1 MQNKPRIVAIDDEA
15 NFIAMLESYFVPR
28 GYDIHFA
35 LRGVK
40 GIELIRDKKP
50 EIVLMDLKMPG
61 VDGDEVLRMIR
72 EMSPQ
77 PKVIFVTAYD
87 DGGKTKA
94 HLLKMGAHAY
104 FDKPISSLKTL
115 EEAINSANNPG
126 GA

>member
-1 MQNKPRIVAIDDEA
+1 MTKPRIVAIDDEA
-15 NFIAMLESYFVPR
+15 NFIAMLESYFVLR

-40 GIELIRDKKP
+40 GIELIKEKKP
-50 EIVLMDLKMPG
+50 DIVLMDLKMPG
-61 VDGDEVLRMIR
+61 LDGDEVLKMLH
-72 EMSPQ
+72 EMSPH

-94 HLLKMGAHAY
+94 RLLKMGAHAC

-115 EEAINSANNPG
+115 EKAINDAANV
-126 GA
+126 